1 MVKRKGIILVLMI
14 TVALGFLSC
23 QDRTGISGVKL
34 DVNFSEAPLTDRLF
48 VDIQYQWKTKKHFKK
63 ISQDHVVY
71 VHFWHRSNLIFY
83 DNHRPK
89 IPTSQWEA
97 GKEYVYTRRI
107 YIPPF
112 IDALDSEFKGA
123 EALRLSVGFFVPV
136 EGSRKELRKIFEK
149 KLKVL
154 SPPLDVLK
162 IVYGS
167 GWYEFEIDPQS
178 YLKRW
183 RWTAKVARCIIDNPR
198 RDALLVIRGGVDKE
212 VFKDQKVIF
221 KIDDWIVDEFI
232 PKRSHFERFYE
243 IKAKKLGEDEEFSL
257 IITTDKTHIPA
268 ELDEHPKDR
277 RELGVQISFIYFR

>member
-1 MVKRKGIILVLMI
+1 MVKRKGILLVLMI
-14 TVALGFLSC
+14 TVSLCFLFC
-23 QDRTGISGVKL
+23 QKRTRTSGVTL
-34 DVNFSEAPLTDRLF
+34 DVNFSEVPLTDKLF

-63 ISQDHVVY
+63 ISQDYVVY

-89 IPTSQWEA
+89 TPTSQWEA
-97 GKEYVYTRRI
+97 GKEYVYNRRI

-112 IDALDSEFKGA
+112 IDAFDPEFKGA
-123 EALRLSVGFFVPV
+123 ETLRLSVGFFVPV
-136 EGSRKELRKIFEK
+136 EGSRNEMRKIFEK

-154 SPPLDVLK
+154 PPLLDVPR

-183 RWTAKVARCIIDNPR
+183 RWTTKVAKCIIDNPR
-198 RDALLVIRGGVDKE
+198 RDALLVIRGGVNKD

-221 KIDDWIVDEFI
+221 KIDDWMVDEFI
-232 PKRSHFERFYE
+232 PRRSYFERFYE
-243 IKAKKLGEDEEFSL
+243 IKAEVLGEGDELSL
-257 IITTDKTHIPA
+257 IITTDKIHIPA
-268 ELDEHPKDR
+268 EISPHSMDR
-277 RELGVQISFIYFR
+277 RELGIQISFIYFR